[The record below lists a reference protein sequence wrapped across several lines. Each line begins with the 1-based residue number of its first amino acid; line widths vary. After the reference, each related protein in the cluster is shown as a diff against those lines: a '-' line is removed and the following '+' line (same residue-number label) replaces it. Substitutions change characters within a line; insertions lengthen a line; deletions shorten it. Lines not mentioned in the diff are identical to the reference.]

1 MATYKVELVLT
12 VNEGHPRKWLA
23 DAIYENLQE
32 GEDIEDISIV
42 EMQVV
47 DSDED
52 VQRLKDEKNGLYPD
66 KWDIAN

>member
-47 DSDED
+47 DSNED
-52 VQRLKDEKNGLYPD
+52 
-66 KWDIAN
+66 

>member
-23 DAIYENLQE
+23 DAICANLQE

-47 DSDED
+47 DSET
-52 VQRLKDEKNGLYPD
+52 E
-66 KWDIAN
+66 